1 MPLDQWMASVG
12 EQRFLFL
19 VALATGAAFGFFA
32 QRSRFCMRSAVI
44 DCLAHLPPHPMT
56 TPVGSGPGYRK
67 LAIWLLAFS
76 VAVCGVQTLAW
87 LGKFDADAVRQLT
100 TAGSLSG
107 AIIGGLLLGAGM
119 ILTRGCPSR
128 MLVLSAN
135 GNLRALLAGTFF
147 VVTAQAAIGGV
158 LVPVR
163 DWLSALWPVAPEMR
177 NLLSVLGW
185 GHGGGVFVGVCWLAA
200 GLYVARRSALTGIE
214 WIGSFGVGLTVCATW
229 WLTYQVSTQAFDIVV
244 TVQAIS
250 FTNPSSEVLMWL
262 LTPGAGSWSFGL
274 GLVVGVVLGSLVA
287 SLWAKEFHLE
297 GFGPQHHLPRYLIGA
312 VAMGLGGVL
321 AGGCAVGAGVSGAS
335 VFGLTA
341 WVALFCMW
349 ISAAVAHR
357 LIDQRAH

>member
-12 EQRFLFL
+12 EQRFLFF

-44 DCLAHLPPHPMT
+44 DCFAQTTPHP
-56 TPVGSGPGYRK
+56 PGTSLHYRK

-76 VAVCGVQTLAW
+76 VAVCGVQTLAL
-87 LGKFDADAVRQLT
+87 LGQFDADAVRQLT

-107 AIIGGLLLGAGM
+107 AIIGGLLLGTGM

-135 GNLRALLAGTFF
+135 GNLRALLAGIIF
-147 VVTAQAAIGGV
+147 VVIAQAAIAGV

-163 DWLSALWPVAPEMR
+163 EWLSALWPIGADLR
-177 NLLSVLGW
+177 SLLSLMGV
-185 GHGGGVFVGVCWLAA
+185 GHGGGIAIGAFWLLA
-200 GLYVARRSALTGIE
+200 GLYVAQRSTLTLIE
-214 WIGSFGVGLTVCATW
+214 WVGAFGVGLTVCATW

-262 LTPGAGSWSFGL
+262 LTPGVGSWSFGL
-274 GLVVGVVLGSLVA
+274 GLVSGVVLGSLLA

-312 VAMGLGGVL
+312 AAMGMGGVL

-349 ISAAVAHR
+349 VSAALAHR
-357 LIDQRAH
+357 LIDLRAH